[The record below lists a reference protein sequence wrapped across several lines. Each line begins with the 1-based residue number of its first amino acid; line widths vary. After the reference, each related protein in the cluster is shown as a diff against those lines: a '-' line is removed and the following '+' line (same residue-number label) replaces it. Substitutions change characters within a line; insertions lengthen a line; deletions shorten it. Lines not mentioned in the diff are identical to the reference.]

1 MRPRNWRDREGAVM
15 GLLMAVCH
23 SLYLPVAAVADTLDA
38 MCGETPY
45 RVEDQIR
52 RIEKESGLGE
62 EP

>member
-1 MRPRNWRDREGAVM
+1 M